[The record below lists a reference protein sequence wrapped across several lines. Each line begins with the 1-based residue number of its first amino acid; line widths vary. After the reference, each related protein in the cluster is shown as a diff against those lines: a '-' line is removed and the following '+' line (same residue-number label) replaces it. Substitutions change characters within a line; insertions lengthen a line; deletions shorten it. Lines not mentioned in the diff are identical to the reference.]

1 MYCGDDMEINNP
13 KYKKQGIHVMAAVF
27 TVDHGIT
34 KILLVERKNE
44 PFYGMWSLPGGALYN
59 DEDLEDGMKRELL
72 EKTGLVIPNLKQ
84 CSVFGKVHRSP
95 CMRMIGI
102 SYFGVI
108 DRFKVE
114 LLTSTL
120 KTSNA
125 GWFAINQI
133 PPLAYDHEEIIQDAL
148 EKLKESIVESDILE
162 ILFPKEFTLP
172 EIQKVYE
179 SILGITYDRRN
190 FRKRMLSLE
199 LIEDTGETAKFGG
212 KKPAKLYRFRKEKK
226 KKRIF

>member
-1 MYCGDDMEINNP
+1 METKNP
-13 KYKKQGIHVMAAVF
+13 KYKGQGVHVMAAIF
-27 TVDHGIT
+27 TVDRGIT

-59 DEDLEDGMKRELL
+59 DEDLDDGMKREIF
-72 EKTGLVIPNLKQ
+72 EKTGLVVPNLRQ
-84 CSVFGKVHRSP
+84 CGVFGKVDRSP

-133 PPLAYDHEEIIQDAL
+133 PPLAYDHEEIIKDAL

-162 ILFPKEFTLP
+162 ALFPKEFTLP

-179 SILGITYDRRN
+179 SILGINYDRRN
-190 FRKRMLSLE
+190 FRKKMLSLD
-199 LIEDTGETAKFGG
+199 LIEDTLETAKFEG
-212 KKPAKLYRFRKEKK
+212 KKPAKLYRFKK
-226 KKRIF
+226 GKRNKKIF